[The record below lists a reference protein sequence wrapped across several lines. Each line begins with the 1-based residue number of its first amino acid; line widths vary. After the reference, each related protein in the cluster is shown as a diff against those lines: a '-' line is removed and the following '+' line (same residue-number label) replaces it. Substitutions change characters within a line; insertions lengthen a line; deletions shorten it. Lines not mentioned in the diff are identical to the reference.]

1 MEIIFIPKN
10 TSDDLMNYPV
20 DEINST
26 FLKGIKSDLENIDSN
41 YELKE
46 VNLGTGADWVLIMA
60 ILNGITTIFL
70 LGEKID
76 KGIEGWI
83 KIGKRIKSLFLKT
96 DTIYLDKDAA
106 KLIALQY
113 LAEKYD
119 LLSFSLEKESA
130 EEIINLSTILRD
142 RKPED
147 FISKPYSIY
156 FLTFKINDHINTML
170 SVRSDGE
177 IKELY
182 CYDNDFW
189 HPF

>member
-10 TSDDLMNYPV
+10 SSEDLMNYTI
-20 DEINST
+20 DEINSE
-26 FLKGIKSDLENIDSN
+26 FLKDIKADLKNIDSSFK
-41 YELKE
+41 LKE

-76 KGIEGWI
+76 KGIDGWV
-83 KIGKRIKSLFLKT
+83 KIGKRIKSLFSKT
-96 DTIYLDKDAA
+96 DTIYLDKAA
-106 KLIALQY
+106 AQLLALQY
-113 LAEKYD
+113 LAEKHV
-119 LLSFSLEKESA
+119 LKSISLEKELT
-130 EEIINLSTILRD
+130 EEIINLSTMLRD

-156 FLTFKINDHINTML
+156 YLTFYINDHINTML

-182 CYDNDFW
+182 SYDNNFW

>member
-10 TSDDLMNYPV
+10 SSEDLMNYTI
-20 DEINST
+20 DEINSE
-26 FLKGIKSDLENIDSN
+26 FLKDIKADLKNIDSSFK
-41 YELKE
+41 LKE

-76 KGIEGWI
+76 KGIDGWV
-83 KIGKRIKSLFLKT
+83 KIGKRIKSLFSKT
-96 DTIYLDKDAA
+96 DTIYLDKAA
-106 KLIALQY
+106 AQLLALQY
-113 LAEKYD
+113 LAEKHV
-119 LLSFSLEKESA
+119 LKSISLEKELT
-130 EEIINLSTILRD
+130 EEIINLSTMLRD

-156 FLTFKINDHINTML
+156 FLTFYINDHINTML

-182 CYDNDFW
+182 SYDNNFW